1 MINFIKAEFFRLKK
15 DKLVQ
20 LVFAIVFIGYVS
32 TTLLASVGDHC
43 TRYSILFSSWQ
54 NQYYFIL
61 KLCVFLLCCIWT
73 QEFRYETIKNIFS
86 SGNGIEKFYFAK
98 VIVQFIMCLILFIW
112 ALLCY
117 ILFFVMLPK
126 ESGDISFIAAERL
139 KGLATLLLY
148 SFAEISILNLIYM
161 VIKKETLMFI
171 LYFLFVDTIGSI
183 ISKFTGMS
191 FFKTI
196 SIGNGY
202 DKAVSVF
209 ITSHERI
216 ITLALMLIY
225 IIAVNLI
232 TFLLLKNEKLHC

>member
-1 MINFIKAEFFRLKK
+1 MINFIKAEFFRSRK
-15 DKLVQ
+15 DKFLL
-20 LVFAIVFIGYVS
+20 LVFAIVFIGYAS
-32 TTLLASVGDHC
+32 TTLLAAVGDHC

-61 KLCVFLLCCIWT
+61 KLSVFLLCCIWT
-73 QEFRYETIKNIFS
+73 QEFRYETLKNVFS
-86 SGNGIEKFYFAK
+86 SGKGIEKFYLAK

-117 ILFFVMLPK
+117 ILLFVMLPK
-126 ESGDISFIAAERL
+126 ESGDILAIGLERF
-139 KGLATLLLY
+139 KGLAALLPY
-148 SFAEISILNLIYM
+148 SFVEISVLNLIYM

-183 ISKFTGMS
+183 ISSFTGMS
-191 FFKTI
+191 FFETI

-209 ITSHERI
+209 INSNERI
-216 ITLALMLIY
+216 MTMAVMLIY
-225 IIAVNLI
+225 IIVINMI
-232 TFLLLKNEKLHC
+232 TCLFLKKGKLHC